1 MLAIGGFYLVIENN
15 TDSLV
20 SEKLQ
25 SRAYELAESFVVAT
39 EINNTR
45 ANFIRV
51 INSIGAYEDIKMLF
65 LMDNSTGQI
74 IASSRNQ
81 YIGKTI
87 SSIDNQQ
94 LRQSLLI
101 AVNSRHNLLW
111 DTQTGE
117 HYFAYKTQLIAV
129 DKSSLRDST
138 IFMEIDTSSSER
150 YVANISF
157 YYISTLLAIITVL
170 TIVQFIVV
178 REGVLGPIFQLVA
191 SIKQTKKKNAP
202 VISQYESKDQ
212 IGVLTQ
218 AYNELI
224 LDSFQKQQQLAEARE
239 KSVAA
244 SKAKSQFL
252 AMMTHELRTPLNGV
266 IGMSNKLDEK
276 ITDGEERQYINV
288 IQTSANQLLNIIND
302 TLDFSKIEANKLVLD
317 IQPFDLLDAVQSV
330 INMFEM
336 QLEQQSVNLTFSMP
350 RKKLPLVKGDNVR
363 LMQVLVN
370 LIGNAVKFTDKGTIE
385 ITLFIEKQTDESMAF
400 FIKVKDSG
408 IGLTAEQ
415 QNTLFQEFSQADSS
429 TTRKFGGTGLGLW
442 ISKNIIKKMN
452 GNIAVESEIG
462 KGATFTISLNLP
474 VTEQK
479 KVSKPDVIESSL
491 TIDKLG
497 PIDILLVEDTEIN
510 RMVVMAILDYE
521 NITFRIAEN
530 GKQAVEAYSQKP
542 SDIILM
548 DCLMPVMDGF
558 DASIAIRKIEKQQET
573 HTYTPIIALTANA
586 LENTRQRCIDSGM
599 DEFLTKPIIP
609 EKLRQSITRFCVR
622 K

>member
-15 TDSLV
+15 TETLV
-20 SEKLQ
+20 NEKLH

-65 LMDNSTGQI
+65 LMDNNSGQI
-74 IASSRNQ
+74 IAASRNQ

-87 SSIDNQQ
+87 SSIADQK

-101 AVNSRHNLLW
+101 AVNSRHDYLW
-111 DTQTGE
+111 DTDTGE

-138 IFMEIDTSSSER
+138 IFMEIDTSSSED

-157 YYISTLLAIITVL
+157 YYISTLLAIITIL

-178 REGVLGPIFQLVA
+178 REGVLDPIFQLVA
-191 SIKQTKKKNAP
+191 SIKQTKMKNAP

-266 IGMSNKLDEK
+266 IGMSNKLNEK
-276 ITDGEERQYINV
+276 ITEGEERQYINV

-317 IQPFDLLDAVQSV
+317 IQPFDLLEALKSV

-336 QLEQQSVNLTFSMP
+336 QLEQQPVSLTFSMP
-350 RKKLPLVKGDNVR
+350 QQKLPLVMGDNVR

-370 LIGNAVKFTDKGTIE
+370 LIGNAAKFTEKGTIE
-385 ITLFIEKQTDESMAF
+385 ITLFIEKQTDERMAF
-400 FIKVKDSG
+400 LIKVKDSG

-415 QNTLFQEFSQADSS
+415 QNALFKEFSQADSS

-452 GNIAVESEIG
+452 GNISVESEIG

-474 VTEQK
+474 TTEQK
-479 KVSKPDVIESSL
+479 KMTEPDVVQSSL

-497 PIDILLVEDTEIN
+497 SIEILLVEDTEIN

-521 NITFRIAEN
+521 NVTFRIAEN
-530 GKQAVEAYSQKP
+530 GKQAVEEFSRKP
-542 SDIILM
+542 CDIILM

-558 DASIAIRKIEKQQET
+558 DASVAIRKIEKQQENP
-573 HTYTPIIALTANA
+573 TYTPIIALTANA

-609 EKLRQSITRFCVR
+609 EKLRQSITRFCIR